1 MTESTPGSNTA
12 DLLQALSADVAAL
25 VRQEFRR
32 AQDELAAKGRQA
44 GRAGA
49 QDELAAKGRQ
59 AGRAGALL
67 GAAGV
72 LGALA
77 VGTSSAAFVR
87 LLEKRLSPTGAAVVA
102 TLLYAGGAAA
112 LGSAALAEFRRAL
125 PLVPEDTVAS
135 VRADVRMATD
145 APGTEPSQP

>member
-12 DLLQALSADVAAL
+12 DLLQALSADVTAP

-32 AQDELAAKGRQA
+32 AQDELAVK
-44 GRAGA
+44 
-49 QDELAAKGRQ
+49 
-59 AGRAGALL
+59 
-67 GAAGV
+67 
-72 LGALA
+72 
-77 VGTSSAAFVR
+77 
-87 LLEKRLSPTGAAVVA
+87 
-102 TLLYAGGAAA
+102 GGAAA
-112 LGSAALAEFRRAL
+112 LGSATLAEFRRAL

>member
-25 VRQEFRR
+25 VRQELRR
-32 AQDELAAKGRQA
+32 AQDELAAKGKQA
-44 GRAGA
+44 GKAGA
-49 QDELAAKGRQ
+49 M
-59 AGRAGALL
+59 L

-77 VGTSSAAFVR
+77 IGTSSAAFVR

-102 TLLYAGGAAA
+102 TLLYGAGAAA

-125 PLVPEDTVAS
+125 PLVPEEAVAGLRS
-135 VRADVRMATD
+135 DVRVATE
-145 APGTEPSQP
+145 AAGTDTAQP

>member
-49 QDELAAKGRQ
+49 
-59 AGRAGALL
+59 LL

-72 LGALA
+72 LGTLA

-125 PLVPEDTVAS
+125 PLVPEETVAS
-135 VRADVRMATD
+135 VRSDVRVATRARGDD
-145 APGTEPSQP
+145 AAQS

>member
-25 VRQEFRR
+25 VRQELRR
-32 AQDELAAKGRQA
+32 AQDELAAKGKQA
-44 GRAGA
+44 GKAGA
-49 QDELAAKGRQ
+49 M
-59 AGRAGALL
+59 L

-77 VGTSSAAFVR
+77 IGTSSAAFVR

-102 TLLYAGGAAA
+102 TLLYGAGAAA
-112 LGSAALAEFRRAL
+112 LGSAALAELRRAL
-125 PLVPEDTVAS
+125 PLVPEEAVAGLRS
-135 VRADVRMATD
+135 DVRVATE
-145 APGTEPSQP
+145 AAGTDTAQP

>member
-32 AQDELAAKGRQA
+32 AQDELAAKGKQA
-44 GRAGA
+44 GKAGT
-49 QDELAAKGRQ
+49 
-59 AGRAGALL
+59 LL

-77 VGTSSAAFVR
+77 IGTSSAAFVR

-112 LGSAALAEFRRAL
+112 LGNAALAEFKRAL
-125 PLVPEDTVAS
+125 PLVPEETVAG
-135 VRADVRMATD
+135 VRADVRMATETR
-145 APGTEPSQP
+145 GTEPPRP

>member
-32 AQDELAAKGRQA
+32 
-44 GRAGA
+44 A

>member
-25 VRQEFRR
+25 VRQELRH
-32 AQDELAAKGRQA
+32 AQDELAAKGKQA
-44 GRAGA
+44 G
-49 QDELAAKGRQ
+49 K
-59 AGRAGALL
+59 AGALL

-77 VGTSSAAFVR
+77 IGTSSAAFVR

-125 PLVPEDTVAS
+125 PLVPEETVAG
-135 VRADVRMATD
+135 VRADVRMATE
-145 APGTEPSQP
+145 ARGTEPLQP

>member
-1 MTESTPGSNTA
+1 MTESTPGGNTA

-25 VRQEFRR
+25 VRQELRR
-32 AQDELAAKGRQA
+32 AQDELAAKGKQA
-44 GRAGA
+44 GKAGA
-49 QDELAAKGRQ
+49 M
-59 AGRAGALL
+59 L

-77 VGTSSAAFVR
+77 IGTSSAAFVR

-102 TLLYAGGAAA
+102 TLLYAGGGAA
-112 LGSAALAEFRRAL
+112 LGSAALAEFKRAL
-125 PLVPEDTVAS
+125 PLVPEETVAG

-145 APGTEPSQP
+145 APGTDPSQP

>member
-49 QDELAAKGRQ
+49 
-59 AGRAGALL
+59 LL

-77 VGTSSAAFVR
+77 IGTSSAAFVR

-125 PLVPEDTVAS
+125 PLEPEDTVAS

>member
-25 VRQEFRR
+25 VRQELRR
-32 AQDELAAKGRQA
+32 AQEELAAKGRQA
-44 GRAGA
+44 G
-49 QDELAAKGRQ
+49 K
-59 AGRAGALL
+59 AGALL

-77 VGTSSAAFVR
+77 IGTSSAAFVR

-102 TLLYAGGAAA
+102 TLLYGGGAAA
-112 LGSAALAEFRRAL
+112 LASAALAEFRRAL
-125 PLVPEDTVAS
+125 PLVPEETVAS
-135 VRADVRMATD
+135 VRSDVRVATEARGTD
-145 APGTEPSQP
+145 ATQP